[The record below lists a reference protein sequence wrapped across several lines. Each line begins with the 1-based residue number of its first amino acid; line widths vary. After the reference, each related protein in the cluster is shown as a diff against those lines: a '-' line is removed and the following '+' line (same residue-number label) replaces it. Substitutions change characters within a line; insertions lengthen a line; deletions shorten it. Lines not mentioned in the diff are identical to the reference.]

1 MKKKTSRIEKEKLVV
16 KEMIE
21 LYCKKKEKNKELCE
35 ECKSLLDYAYKRLD
49 HCKFGEYKSSCQK
62 CPIHCYKKDMR
73 ASYAFQRSAN
83 VVLSSGCC
91 IKTFA
96 PEIKN
101 RCVIIAKCS
110 IAFGVHP

>member
-1 MKKKTSRIEKEKLVV
+1 MKNKTSRIEKEKLVV

-73 ASYAFQRSAN
+73 ERMRQVMRF
-83 VVLSSGCC
+83 SGPRML
-91 IKTFA
+91 FY
-96 PEIKN
+96 
-101 RCVIIAKCS
+101 
-110 IAFGVHP
+110 HPVAALKHLLQK

>member
-49 HCKFGEYKSSCQK
+49 HCKF
-62 CPIHCYKKDMR
+62 
-73 ASYAFQRSAN
+73 
-83 VVLSSGCC
+83 
-91 IKTFA
+91 
-96 PEIKN
+96 
-101 RCVIIAKCS
+101 
-110 IAFGVHP
+110 

>member
-35 ECKSLLDYAYKRLD
+35 ECKSLLDYAYKRLG

-73 ASYAFQRSAN
+73 ERMRQVMRF
-83 VVLSSGCC
+83 SGPRML
-91 IKTFA
+91 FY
-96 PEIKN
+96 
-101 RCVIIAKCS
+101 
-110 IAFGVHP
+110 HPVAALKHLLQK

>member
-49 HCKFGEYKSSCQK
+49 YCKFGEYKSSCQK

-73 ASYAFQRSAN
+73 ERMRQVMRF
-83 VVLSSGCC
+83 SGPRML
-91 IKTFA
+91 FY
-96 PEIKN
+96 
-101 RCVIIAKCS
+101 
-110 IAFGVHP
+110 HPVAALKHLLQK

>member
-73 ASYAFQRSAN
+73 ERMRQVMRF
-83 VVLSSGCC
+83 SGPRML
-91 IKTFA
+91 FY
-96 PEIKN
+96 
-101 RCVIIAKCS
+101 
-110 IAFGVHP
+110 HPVAALKHLLRNKKPMCHNCKMQGTP

>member
-49 HCKFGEYKSSCQK
+49 HCKFGEYKNSCQK

-73 ASYAFQRSAN
+73 ERMRQVMRF
-83 VVLSSGCC
+83 SGPRML
-91 IKTFA
+91 FY
-96 PEIKN
+96 
-101 RCVIIAKCS
+101 
-110 IAFGVHP
+110 HPVAALKHLLQK

>member
-73 ASYAFQRSAN
+73 ERMRQVMRFSGLRMLFYHPVA
-83 VVLSSGCC
+83 VL
-91 IKTFA
+91 KHLLQ
-96 PEIKN
+96 E
-101 RCVIIAKCS
+101 
-110 IAFGVHP
+110 

>member
-35 ECKSLLDYAYKRLD
+35 ECKSLLDYAYNRLD

-73 ASYAFQRSAN
+73 ERMRQVMRF
-83 VVLSSGCC
+83 SGPRML
-91 IKTFA
+91 FY
-96 PEIKN
+96 
-101 RCVIIAKCS
+101 
-110 IAFGVHP
+110 HPVAALKHLLQK

>member
-49 HCKFGEYKSSCQK
+49 HCTFGEYKSSCQK

-73 ASYAFQRSAN
+73 ERMRQVMRF
-83 VVLSSGCC
+83 SGPRML
-91 IKTFA
+91 FY
-96 PEIKN
+96 
-101 RCVIIAKCS
+101 
-110 IAFGVHP
+110 HPVAALKHLLQK